1 MRSNSRWRKPRSSL
15 KEYLTPHPNPLPSQG
30 EREKNSVD
38 SAYHSPAMP
47 PPADPHQRF
56 RRSMWAMIAYLLGFA
71 LLITFIARYYLI
83 PAMQAAQAATPGQ
96 KQQLTAYS
104 MLLMAIVLLIVFV
117 GIVLTFRISRFF
129 FPRPPH
135 QRTQ

>member
-1 MRSNSRWRKPRSSL
+1 
-15 KEYLTPHPNPLPSQG
+15 
-30 EREKNSVD
+30 
-38 SAYHSPAMP
+38 MP
-47 PPADPHQRF
+47 PPADQHQRF
-56 RRSMWAMIAYLLGFA
+56 RRSMWGMIAYLLGFA

-104 MLLMAIVLLIVFV
+104 MLLMAIVLLIAFV

-135 QRTQ
+135 QRTQTQYVDAWAESAKRLDASAPEDDDDAKAGS